1 MRAKLELAF
10 YVLLSSPK
18 TIWAFVLGVVC
29 FALMI
34 ELGEHY
40 AANLH
45 FQGAMGGLEDSIAHR
60 LIRRY
65 DKAALV
71 VLAGFWGVSYK
82 CFRKDWKRLVG

>member
-10 YVLLSSPK
+10 YVLLNSPK
-18 TIWAFVLGVVC
+18 TIWAFVLGVVF
-29 FALMI
+29 FALII

-45 FQGAMGGLEDSIAHR
+45 FHGAMAGREDSIAHR

-71 VLAGFWGVSYK
+71 ALVSFWGLAIK
-82 CFRKDWKRLVG
+82 CYRKDWKRLL